1 MIPVEG
7 HKGLYRDKNSGAII
21 NCNHE
26 ELLDYLKEKEIHQSQ
41 KNEIETI
48 KNEINQLKS
57 LVKQLISNKI

>member
-26 ELLDYLKEKEIHQSQ
+26 ELLDYLQAKEIQQSQ
-41 KNEIETI
+41 KNQIEDL
-48 KNEINQLKS
+48 KNEIDEIKIL
-57 LVKQLISNKI
+57 LKQLISNKT